1 MCVCVD
7 VSICACMYVC
17 ALLARTCLYACRYVC
32 MYVCTYACMYAFCI
46 YGQAIK
52 ACGCMRVLAGIAS
65 VAVGPGAPRL
75 FTMVSL
81 WFVNMPIIL
90 NRTFVLPPWTWGSGR
105 PPRIN
110 QKFHRAC
117 ICVCTYVRTYIGMY
131 VCVYIYMYVYVSMY
145 VCM

>member
-1 MCVCVD
+1 M
-7 VSICACMYVC
+7 
-17 ALLARTCLYACRYVC
+17 
-32 MYVCTYACMYAFCI
+32 
-46 YGQAIK
+46 
-52 ACGCMRVLAGIAS
+52 
-65 VAVGPGAPRL
+65 AVGPGAPRL

-117 ICVCTYVRTYIGMY
+117 ICVCAYVRTYIGMY
-131 VCVYIYMYVYVSMY
+131 VCVYIYIYVCICQYVCMY
-145 VCM
+145 VCKYVCMYVGSSVYTQLPTHASTTQVYYVVTCT